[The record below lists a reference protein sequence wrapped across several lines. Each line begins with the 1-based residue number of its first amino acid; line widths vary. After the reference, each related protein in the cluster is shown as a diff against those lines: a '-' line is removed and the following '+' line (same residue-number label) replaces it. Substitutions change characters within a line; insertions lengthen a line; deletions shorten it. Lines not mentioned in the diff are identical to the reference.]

1 VWTNTL
7 GRTGLPVSA
16 LACGSNALRL
26 YDEVVAN
33 VVYNYAL
40 DHGIT
45 FIETGRMYD
54 DGRTEEWIG
63 KAVAHRR
70 DEYVLASK
78 CYGRLSYTEAARDL
92 ERSFQALQTDRIDNY
107 RLAPVD
113 TLDVLDKALSRD
125 GALRAIEE
133 AQASGRVGYTGITGH
148 RPDVLMRALE
158 TGRFDTVLFVL
169 NMGTY
174 TAEKRALMELAE
186 TLDVG
191 TMVMRP
197 LAHGAFPPDPALRFA
212 LASGV
217 DAVLCGMYSPLELD
231 RNLTLAADPPG
242 DTAWQ
247 RLRNDAASL
256 GTGCTRCGGG
266 AAVVPCRCPHGID
279 VRAIMTLIG
288 VRARHGLLPDAESR
302 WSTYA
307 EAAKRC
313 DDCRQCE
320 RGCPD
325 TLSIV
330 PRIRD
335 AAATR

>member
-1 VWTNTL
+1 MWTNKL

-26 YDEVVAN
+26 YDEVVAD

-54 DGRTEEWIG
+54 NGRTEEWIG

-92 ERSFQALQTDRIDNY
+92 ELSFQALQTNHIDNY

-113 TLDVLDKALSRD
+113 TLDILNKALSRD

-133 AQASGRVGYTGITGH
+133 AQATGRVGYTGITGH
-148 RPDVLMRALE
+148 RPDVLMQALE

-169 NMGTY
+169 NIGTY
-174 TAEKRALMELAE
+174 TAEKKALMKLAE

-197 LAHGAFPPDPALRFA
+197 LAHGAFPPDPALRFT

-231 RNLTLAADPPG
+231 RNLALATGPASY
-242 DTAWQ
+242 TERQ
-247 RLRNDAASL
+247 RFLRDAESL
-256 GTGCTRCGGG
+256 STGCTRCGDGVTG
-266 AAVVPCRCPHGID
+266 MPCRCPHGID
-279 VRAIMTLIG
+279 VRAIMTLIE

-325 TLSIV
+325 ALSIV

-335 AAATR
+335 AASTR